1 LHHICDQKEKL
12 CFHFHPIETIEGM
25 KTTTLDKHCHR
36 AHKALI
42 AQYIMVDPITMAEVC
57 IQA

>member
-1 LHHICDQKEKL
+1 
-12 CFHFHPIETIEGM
+12 M